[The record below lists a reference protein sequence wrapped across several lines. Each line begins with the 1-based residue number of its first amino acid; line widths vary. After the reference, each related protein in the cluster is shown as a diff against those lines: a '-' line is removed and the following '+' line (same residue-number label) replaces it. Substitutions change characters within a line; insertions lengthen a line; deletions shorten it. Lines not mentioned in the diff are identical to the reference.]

1 MNYDEFQKRVVAEA
15 QKLGIHQYELYYA
28 EEENSSAEAMKG
40 ELSSF
45 SSDKQAG
52 ACFRCIAGG
61 KMGYCATELFTEEQ
75 AAEIVRKAIENA
87 STVENE
93 DEVFLYSGGGTYRP
107 AAQNELPEADLAGIV
122 LSMQEA
128 THKAD
133 QRVQDGSLSEAFSM
147 HGSVR
152 IVNSEG
158 LDLSNQYSYQGAGMM
173 AVVKGEDSLYNAAQ
187 IEIRPLRDLDPKKVA
202 EKAVQKTLERIGAQ
216 LVDTGQYPAVFDA
229 EAMGEILTAYSSIFS
244 ADMAQKG
251 LSLLAGK
258 EGTAIA
264 AECVTVID
272 DPFDPESPIQT
283 SFDAEGV
290 PSCTKTVI
298 DKGILKTLLHNLKT
312 AAKAGTVSTGNASK
326 AGYASP
332 VEVSPYSF
340 YLAKGNRSLEELFQ
354 YAGNGVYITDVK
366 GLHAGT
372 NAVTG
377 DFSIECA
384 GFLIENGKKSRAI
397 TSFTVSGN
405 FFDFLK
411 NIQEV
416 ADDLYFQMPCGFS
429 RIGSPSVLVG
439 GLSVAGK

>member
-1 MNYDEFQKRVVAEA
+1 MNYEEFQKLVIAEA
-15 QKLGIHQYELYYA
+15 QKSGIRQYELYYS
-28 EEENSSAEAMKG
+28 EEENISAEAMKG

-75 AAEIVRKAIENA
+75 ASEIVRKAIENA

-93 DEVFLYSGGGTYRP
+93 DEVFLFSEGSVYRQ
-107 AAQNELPEADLAGIV
+107 AVQKELPEADLAGIV

-128 THKAD
+128 ACKAD
-133 QRVQDGSLSEAFSM
+133 HRVQDGSLSEAFTTQ
-147 HGSVR
+147 GSVR

-158 LDLSNQYSYQGAGMM
+158 LDLARRYSYQGVGMM
-173 AVVKGEDSLYNAAQ
+173 AVLKDEDSLYNAAQ
-187 IEIRPLRDLDPKKVA
+187 IEIRPLTELDPKKVA
-202 EKAVQKTLERIGAQ
+202 EKAVQKTVERIGAQ
-216 LVDTGQYPAVFDA
+216 LVDTGQYPVVFDA
-229 EAMGEILTAYSSIFS
+229 DAMGEILTAYSSIFS

-251 LSLLAGK
+251 LSLLSGK

-272 DPFDPESPIQT
+272 DPYDPESPVQT
-283 SFDAEGV
+283 PFDAEGV

-298 DKGILKTLLHNLKT
+298 EKGLLKTLLHNLKT
-312 AAKAGTVSTGNASK
+312 AAKAGIVSTGNASK

-340 YLAKGNRSLEELFQ
+340 YLTKGEHSLDDLFKD
-354 YAGNGVYITDVK
+354 AGNGVYITGVK

-384 GFLIENGKKSRAI
+384 GFLIENGKKERAI

-405 FFDFLK
+405 FFELLK

-416 ADDLYFQMPCGFS
+416 ADDLYFQMPRGFS
-429 RIGSPSVLVG
+429 RIGSPSVLVR

>member
-1 MNYDEFQKRVVAEA
+1 MNYEEFQKLVVAEA
-15 QKLGIHQYELYYA
+15 QKLGIRQYELYYS
-28 EEENSSAEAMKG
+28 EEENMSAEAMSG
-40 ELSSF
+40 ALSSF

-52 ACFRCIAGG
+52 ACFRCISGG

-75 AAEIVRKAIENA
+75 AVEVVRKAVENA

-93 DEVFLYSGGGTYRP
+93 DEVFLYSSGKTYRQT
-107 AAQNELPEADLAGIV
+107 AHKELPEADLAWIV

-128 THKAD
+128 AHKAD
-133 QRVQDGSLSEAFSM
+133 QRVQDGSLSEAFTTQ
-147 HGSVR
+147 GSVR

-158 LDLSNQYSYQGAGMM
+158 LDLAHRYSYQGAGMM
-173 AVVKGEDSLYNAAQ
+173 AVLKSEDSLYNAAQ
-187 IEIRPLRDLDPKKVA
+187 IEIRPLTELDPKKVA
-202 EKAVQKTLERIGAQ
+202 EKAVQKTVERIGAQ
-216 LVDTGQYPAVFDA
+216 LVDTGQYPVVFDA
-229 EAMGEILTAYSSIFS
+229 DAMGEILTAYSSIFS

-251 LSLLAGK
+251 LSLLSGK

-264 AECVTVID
+264 SEHVTVID
-272 DPFDPESPIQT
+272 DPFDPESPVQT
-283 SFDAEGV
+283 PFDAEGV

-298 DKGILKTLLHNLKT
+298 EKGLLKTLLHNLKT
-312 AAKAGTVSTGNASK
+312 AAKAGIVSTGNASK

-340 YLAKGNRSLEELFQ
+340 YLAKGEHSLEDLFED
-354 YAGNGVYITDVK
+354 AGNGVYITDVK

-384 GFLIENGKKSRAI
+384 GFLIENGKKGRAI

-405 FFDFLK
+405 FFEFLK
-411 NIQEV
+411 NVQEV
-416 ADDLYFQMPCGFS
+416 ADDLYFQMPHGFS
-429 RIGSPSVLVG
+429 RIGSPSVLVRD
-439 GLSVAGK
+439 LSVAGK